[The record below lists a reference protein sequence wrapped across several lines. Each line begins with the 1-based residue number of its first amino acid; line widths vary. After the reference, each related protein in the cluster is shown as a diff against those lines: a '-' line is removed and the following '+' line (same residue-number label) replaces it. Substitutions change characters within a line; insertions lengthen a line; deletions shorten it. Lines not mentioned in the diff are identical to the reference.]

1 LLKSTTHRKVYI
13 FFISCLAASISLGK
27 APMSLSLIGLT
38 LNWLFEIDFQLK
50 WKKIKDQKYLPI
62 IFSGLFLIELFWL
75 PFSQDFTIGLNVLRI
90 KLPLFLLPL
99 IIGSSIGFSK
109 KEWKIIIT
117 TFFIGILV
125 STSWVYLVSLEILPT
140 KKDSGTIRD
149 ASIFMS
155 HIRYSTL
162 LSFSAVLVFCFAFKN
177 VINKV
182 LALVFFLWLFFL
194 IFKLATITAILGL
207 FFALLFLLVA
217 LLFFSQNKFK
227 KAFTLGITSLFFL
240 AGTYTSAIFKDFYHV
255 KNKERSLQTH
265 SIGGE
270 KYQHDLQDNTTENGY
285 YLWENIAQK
294 ELERVWNRKSKISFN
309 SKDKKN
315 QPIKASLYRYLTSKG
330 LNKDSVGLNKLT
342 QKEIQKIENGETSS
356 VSYNNFEKRII
367 SLLYQRESRKKNSDA
382 NNQTINQ
389 RVVFW
394 KAGLDIFLNQ
404 PIFGHGP
411 GGAKTQY
418 KKYYRNQNTSLTKS
432 NQLLAHNQ
440 FITQA
445 INLGALGTILWLFVL
460 VYSFLKVE
468 KEIFIFLVPYLILM
482 FFAFMSDDML
492 EVQAGATIF
501 TFFGTLLLFY
511 NSKSLEV
518 SQKSN

>member
-1 LLKSTTHRKVYI
+1 
-13 FFISCLAASISLGK
+13 
-27 APMSLSLIGLT
+27 MSLSLIGLT
-38 LNWLFEIDFQLK
+38 LNWLLELDFQLK

-62 IFSGLFLIELFWL
+62 ILSGLFLIELFWL

-90 KLPLFLLPL
+90 KLPLLLLPP
-99 IIGSSIGFSK
+99 IIGSCTSFSK
-109 KEWKIIIT
+109 REWRIIIT

-125 STSWVYLVSLEILPT
+125 STIWVYLVSLEVLPT

-155 HIRYSTL
+155 HIRYSIL
-162 LSFSAVLVFCFAFKN
+162 LSFSSVFVLGLAFKN
-177 VINKV
+177 LINKV

-207 FFALLFLLVA
+207 SFALLFLLVA
-217 LLFFSQNKFK
+217 LLFSSRNKYK
-227 KAFTLGITSLFFL
+227 TAYIVGIASLFFL
-240 AGTYTSAIFKDFYHV
+240 VGLYTSAIVKDFYHL
-255 KNKERSLQTH
+255 KSKKRSFQTH

-270 KYQHDLQDNTTENGY
+270 KYQHDFQDNTTENGY
-285 YLWENIAQK
+285 YLWENIAKK
-294 ELERVWNRKSKISFN
+294 ELERAWNRKSKISFN

-315 QPIKASLYRYLTSKG
+315 QRIKASLYRFLTSKG

-342 QKEIQKIENGETSS
+342 QNEIQKIENGETSS
-356 VSYNNFEKRII
+356 VRYNNFETRIT
-367 SLLYQRESRKKNSDA
+367 SLLYQLESRKKNSDA

-389 RVVFW
+389 RLVFW
-394 KAGLDIFLNQ
+394 KAGLNIILNK
-404 PIFGHGP
+404 PVFGHGP

-418 KKYYRNQNTSLTKS
+418 KKYYKNQNTSLTKC

-445 INLGALGTILWLFVL
+445 INLGSLGTFFWIFIVL
-460 VYSFLKVE
+460 YSFLKVE
-468 KEIFIFLVPYLILM
+468 QEIFIFLVPYLILM

-492 EVQAGATIF
+492 EVQAGVTIF
-501 TFFGTLLLFY
+501 SFFGTLLLFY
-511 NSKSLEV
+511 DSKSLDA
-518 SQKSN
+518 S

>member
-1 LLKSTTHRKVYI
+1 M
-13 FFISCLAASISLGK
+13 
-27 APMSLSLIGLT
+27 PMSLSLIGLT
-38 LNWLFEIDFQLK
+38 LNWLFELGFHSK
-50 WKKIKDQKYLPI
+50 WEKIKDQRYLPI
-62 IFSGLFLIELFWL
+62 IFSGLFLIELFLL
-75 PFSQDFTIGLNVLRI
+75 PVSKETIIGLNVLRI
-90 KLPLFLLPL
+90 KLPLLLLPL
-99 IIGSSIGFSK
+99 ITGSCIGFSK
-109 KEWKIIIT
+109 REWRIIIT

-125 STSWVYLVSLEILPT
+125 STTWVYLVSLEVLPT

-149 ASIFMS
+149 VSIFMS
-155 HIRYSTL
+155 HIRYSIL
-162 LSFSAVLVFCFAFKN
+162 LSFSSVFILCLAFKN
-177 VINKV
+177 LINKV

-217 LLFFSQNKFK
+217 LVFFSQNKLK
-227 KAFTLGITSLFFL
+227 KIYILGIASLFFL
-240 AGTYTSAIFKDFYHV
+240 VGLYTSAIFIDFYHI

-270 KYQHDLQDNTTENGY
+270 KYQHDFQDNTTENGY

-315 QPIKASLYRYLTSKG
+315 QPIKASLYRFLTSKG
-330 LNKDSVGLNKLT
+330 LNKDSVGLHKLT
-342 QKEIQKIENGETSS
+342 QNEIQKIENGETSS
-356 VSYNNFEKRII
+356 ARYNNFEKRIT

-389 RVVFW
+389 RLVFW

-404 PIFGHGP
+404 PIFGYGP

-418 KKYYRNQNTSLTKS
+418 KKYYKNQNTHLIKS

-445 INLGALGTILWLFVL
+445 INLGTLGTILWLFVL
-460 VYSFLKVE
+460 AYSFLKVE

-501 TFFGTLLLFY
+501 SFIGTLLLFY
-511 NSKSLEV
+511 NSKSLEA
-518 SQKSN
+518 S

>member
-1 LLKSTTHRKVYI
+1 LLKATTHRKVYV

-38 LNWLFEIDFQLK
+38 LNWLLELDFQLK

-75 PFSQDFTIGLNVLRI
+75 PISKDTTIGLNVLRI
-90 KLPLFLLPL
+90 KLPLLLLPL
-99 IIGSSIGFSK
+99 IIGSCTSFFK
-109 KEWKIIIT
+109 REWKTIIT

-125 STSWVYLVSLEILPT
+125 STIWVYLVSLEILPT

-149 ASIFMS
+149 ISIFMS
-155 HIRYSTL
+155 HIRYSVL
-162 LSFSAVLVFCFAFKN
+162 LSFSAVLILCLAFKN
-177 VINKV
+177 LVNKLIAVII
-182 LALVFFLWLFFL
+182 FLWLLFL

-207 FFALLFLLVA
+207 SFALLFLFIA
-217 LLFFSQNKFK
+217 FLFSSKNKNK
-227 KAFTLGITSLFFL
+227 IVYIAGIASLFFL
-240 AGTYTSAIFKDFYHV
+240 TGLYGTTIVNDFYHI
-255 KNKERSLQTH
+255 KSKERTFQTH

-270 KYQHDLQDNTTENGY
+270 KYQHDPQDNTIENGF
-285 YLWENIAQK
+285 YLWQNIAQK
-294 ELERVWNRKSKISFN
+294 ELERSWNRNSKISFK

-315 QPIKASLYRYLTSKG
+315 QPIKSTLYRFLTSKG
-330 LNKDSVGLNKLT
+330 LNKDSAGFNKLT

-356 VSYNNFEKRII
+356 VSYNNFEKRIR
-367 SLLYQRESRKKNSDA
+367 SLLFQRESRKKKSDP

-394 KAGLDIFLNQ
+394 EIGLDIFLNQ
-404 PIFGHGP
+404 TLFGYGP

-418 KKYYRNQNTSLTKS
+418 KKYYKNQKTRLTKS

-445 INLGALGTILWLFVL
+445 INLGALGTTLWLFVL

-501 TFFGTLLLFY
+501 SFFGTLLLFY
-511 NSKSLEV
+511 NSKSLEA
-518 SQKSN
+518 S

>member
-1 LLKSTTHRKVYI
+1 MLKGTTHRKVYV

-27 APMSLSLIGLT
+27 VPMSISLIGLT
-38 LNWLFEIDFQLK
+38 LNWVLELDFQIK

-75 PFSQDFTIGLNVLRI
+75 PISKDTTIGLNVLRI
-90 KLPLFLLPL
+90 KLPLLLLPL
-99 IIGSSIGFSK
+99 IIGSCTSISK
-109 KEWKIIIT
+109 REWKTIIT

-125 STSWVYLVSLEILPT
+125 STIWVYLVSLEVLPT
-140 KKDSGTIRD
+140 KKASGTVRD

-155 HIRYSTL
+155 HIRYSVL
-162 LSFSAVLVFCFAFKN
+162 LSFSAVLILGIAFKN
-177 VINKV
+177 LINKV
-182 LALVFFLWLFFL
+182 LALVFFFWLFFL

-207 FFALLFLLVA
+207 SFALLFLLA
-217 LLFFSQNKFK
+217 SLLFSFKNKFK
-227 KAFTLGITSLFFL
+227 TAYILGITILFFL
-240 AGTYTSAIFKDFYHV
+240 VGLYTSAIFNDFYHI
-255 KNKERSLQTH
+255 KNKERSFQTH

-270 KYQHDLQDNTTENGY
+270 KYQHDFQDNATENGY

-294 ELERVWNRKSKISFN
+294 ELERAWNRKSKISLN

-315 QPIKASLYRYLTSKG
+315 QPIKATLFRFLTSKG

-342 QKEIQKIENGETSS
+342 QNEIQKIENGETSF
-356 VSYNNFEKRII
+356 VKYNNFEKRVR
-367 SLLYQRESRKKNSDA
+367 SLLYQQESRKKNSDP

-394 KAGLDIFLNQ
+394 NAGLDIFLNQ
-404 PIFGHGP
+404 PLLGHGP
-411 GGAKTQY
+411 GGAKIHY
-418 KKYYRNQNTSLTKS
+418 KTHYKNRNTNLKKS

-445 INLGALGTILWLFVL
+445 INLGVLGTIFWVSVL

-468 KEIFIFLVPYLILM
+468 KEIFMFFIPYLILM

-501 TFFGTLLLFY
+501 SFFGTLMLFY
-511 NSKSLEV
+511 DSKSLDA
-518 SQKSN
+518 S